1 MSSQKIA
8 GTAVRSAF
16 PGHERAI
23 DRGLRDHPSFREL
36 CEDYRRCA
44 SALERWRTLD
54 GEGPSARTREY
65 EGLLAELGSEVETWF
80 EVLEKETNGADGAGS
95 R

>member
-1 MSSQKIA
+1 MKT
-8 GTAVRSAF
+8 TAVMIKGAF
-16 PGHERAI
+16 PGHVGAI

-44 SALERWRTLD
+44 SALERWRKLD
-54 GEGPSARTREY
+54 GEGPASRRHEY
-65 EGLLAELGSEVETWF
+65 EELLAELASEVETWF
-80 EVLEKETNGADGAGS
+80 EVLERGSNGADGAGS